1 MVKKRC
7 DFYAVRRGVVPGIY
21 KTWKECEAQVKGF
34 PCNEYRGFRTLA
46 EAKAY
51 MKDADAK

>member
-46 EAKAY
+46 EAEAY